1 MFVVCLVH
9 GSCHVSVVFFVH
21 ESCHVFV
28 ECLIN
33 GSCHVFVVCLIHG
46 SCHVFVF
53 CLIHCREFSGACS
66 VSSGSGEYAFL
77 RQNSSHFNGI
87 KFT

>member
-1 MFVVCLVH
+1 MGTNKGVAIVNIHIDTHSGGDTDDTVIRVV
-9 GSCHVSVVFFVH
+9 VVTVAD
-21 ESCHVFV
+21 SSDISRDRV
-28 ECLIN
+28 
-33 GSCHVFVVCLIHG
+33 
-46 SCHVFVF
+46 
-53 CLIHCREFSGACS
+53 FSGACS